1 MRTKTT
7 TETYNH
13 LINLLDN
20 NSKVYYGR
28 FGDGDFY
35 IMNGRREKMHKWS
48 PELQQELRDAF
59 TIEDVC
65 YIRGAMV
72 NYPKEPGMAPG
83 VFEPPPGNAEIENW
97 LLNNQKIHPNTI
109 FDSHIMFH
117 YISVFKQD
125 LMVNFLNKY
134 IRPKKKMFIGCVEQ
148 EKIEQLVGKIDY
160 YIQVP
165 ERDAYYSI
173 GEWWPKVLENIDK
186 VELCLPAAGMAGRVI
201 NKRLW
206 KLNKNLHSIDLG
218 SVIDAAVGS
227 STRTWIDKVG
237 NSINNLLIK
246 KEQMKIF
253 IPTSNKTLYLVEG
266 LLFSLK
272 KYWPDFKNYKI
283 IILGYDEPKF
293 NLDSNISF
301 VKLNTS
307 DEVKNWAIDL
317 KNYFDN
323 INDNYFIYMNDD
335 CPLSRKVNKEILET
349 LKQIAIMN
357 PNNKIGRISLT
368 KCVSNRPHSIVKDY
382 NNFKI
387 IEANQNTEYRTS
399 VQFSIWSKEYF
410 TKHAKENMTPWEY
423 ELQPSPKND
432 GWKILGTSGEYCL
445 DFYHLMRKWGV
456 PDNWT
461 TSCHENIQLHDNKED
476 WNFIHNIM
484 K

>member
-1 MRTKTT
+1 MKTKPTQ
-7 TETYNH
+7 ETYNH

-20 NSKVYYGR
+20 NSKVYYSR

-35 IMNGRREKMHKWS
+35 IMNGKREKMHKFS
-48 PELQQELRDAF
+48 PELRDEL
-59 TIEDVC
+59 IESFSIKDPLYVK
-65 YIRGAMV
+65 GAMV
-72 NYPKEPGMAPG
+72 NYPLEPGMSHG
-83 VFEPPPGNAEIENW
+83 VFAPATDNSQIEDW
-97 LLNNQKIHPNTI
+97 LLNNQKINPNTI

-125 LMVNFLNKY
+125 IMIKFLNNY
-134 IRPKKKMFIGCVEQ
+134 IRPKKKMFIGSVDKD
-148 EKIEQLVGKIDY
+148 KIEKLVGKIDY
-160 YIQVP
+160 YVQVP
-165 ERDAYYSI
+165 ERDAYYNI
-173 GEWWPKVLENIDK
+173 DEWWSKILENIDK

-206 KLNKNLHSIDLG
+206 ELNKNLHSIDLG

-253 IPTSNKTLYLVEG
+253 IPTSNKTHYLVEG

-272 KYWPDFKNYKI
+272 KYWPNFKNEKI
-283 IILGYDEPKF
+283 IILGYNEPKF
-293 NLDSNISF
+293 NLDPNVSF

-323 INDNYFIYMNDD
+323 INDDYFIYMNDD
-335 CPLSRKVNKEILET
+335 CPLSRKVDEEILNI
-349 LKQIAIMN
+349 LKQIATMN
-357 PNNKIGRISLT
+357 SNSKIGRISLT
-368 KCVSNRPHSIVKDY
+368 KCVSNRSHNVVGNYDK
-382 NNFKI
+382 FKI
-387 IEANQNTEYRTS
+387 IEADQNSDYRTS
-399 VQFSIWSKEYF
+399 VQFSIWSREYF
-410 TKHAKENMTPWEY
+410 TKYAKENMTPWEY
-423 ELQPSPKND
+423 ELQSSPKND
-432 GWKILGTSGEYCL
+432 GWKVLGTSGKYCL

-461 TSCHENIQLHDNKED
+461 TSCHENIQLSNSKED
-476 WNFIHNIM
+476 WDFIHNIM